1 MGFDPDLFHK
11 ALMGEELPPPPP
23 EPVREPLPESLQDKL
38 QLATGLALDQA
49 IELLRAPLENADGAM
64 LRAKTATQNHVL
76 TTQVRVEETKFKAQQ
91 SEDTLN
97 KLLEII
103 AREKKLLGRI

>member
-1 MGFDPDLFHK
+1 MGFDPDIFHK
-11 ALMGEELPPPPP
+11 ALMGEDLPPPPP
-23 EPVREPLPESLQDKL
+23 EPVREPLPESLQGKL
-38 QLATGLALDQA
+38 EKLTHKALAKADEILDLSVDPDNGA
-49 IELLRAPLENADGAM
+49 SLRAQMA
-64 LRAKTATQNHVL
+64 ATQLVVS
-76 TTQVRVEETKFKAQQ
+76 TQARIEETKFKAQQ